1 MIDADGA
8 GPPSNFTM
16 VMQWVR
22 KLLEQKTNTFCLRFK
37 FSAVDHT
44 NAAIS
49 KRKIQIIITAV
60 KPSAVGTYGKLLKD
74 LWPIRPKQRN
84 HCHETP

>member
-22 KLLEQKTNTFCLRFK
+22 KLLEQKTNTFSLRFK
-37 FSAVDHT
+37 FSVVDPHQCCNLKKKDSDHNNCSQTERSGNLRKAFERSLAHT
-44 NAAIS
+44 
-49 KRKIQIIITAV
+49 T
-60 KPSAVGTYGKLLKD
+60 
-74 LWPIRPKQRN
+74 
-84 HCHETP
+84 

>member
-22 KLLEQKTNTFCLRFK
+22 KLLEQKTNTFSLRFK
-37 FSAVDHT
+37 FSVVDHT

-49 KRKIQIIITAV
+49 KRKIQIIITTV
-60 KPSAVGTYGKLLKD
+60 KPSAVGTYGKRLKD